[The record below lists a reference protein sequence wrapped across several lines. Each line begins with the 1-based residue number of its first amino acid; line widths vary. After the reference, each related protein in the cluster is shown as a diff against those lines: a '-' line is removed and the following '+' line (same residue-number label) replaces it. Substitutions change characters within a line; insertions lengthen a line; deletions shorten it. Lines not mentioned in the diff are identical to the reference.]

1 MRIYSDKILAW
12 NEVLHAAY
20 AARVNPGRWLNTHV
34 YKIKRIQPTIIHTF
48 SPIEF
53 LEKDRKY
60 YLYDNL
66 LRNKACDH
74 LPNFIDIVEG
84 INGRMFLFNNDCK
97 IYLPLTVAVGDVLL
111 IHEDVGGHGEQII
124 LA

>member
-12 NEVLHAAY
+12 NEVLHATY
-20 AARVNPGRWLNTHV
+20 AARINPSKWLNTYI
-34 YKIKRIQPTIIHTF
+34 YKIQRIQPTFIHTF

-53 LEKDRKY
+53 LEVDRKY

-66 LRNKACDH
+66 LRNKACEH

-84 INGRMFLFNNDCK
+84 INGNTLLFNNDCK
-97 IYLPLTVAVGDVLL
+97 IYLPLTVTVGDIII
-111 IHEDVGGHGEQII
+111 IHEEEENCEPA

>member
-12 NEVLHAAY
+12 NEVLHATY
-20 AARVNPGRWLNTHV
+20 AARINPGNWLNKYI
-34 YKIKRIQPTIIHTF
+34 YKIQRIQPTFIHTF

-53 LEKDRKY
+53 LEVDRKY

-66 LRNKACDH
+66 LRNRACDH
-74 LPNFIDIVEG
+74 IPNFIDIVEG
-84 INGRMFLFNNDCK
+84 INGNTLLFNNDCK
-97 IYLPLTVAVGDVLL
+97 IYLPLTVTVGDIIL
-111 IHEDVGGHGEQII
+111 IHEDTEAHGEVR